1 MKFNKTF
8 TLARSVQYKEKNGS
22 YRIAAY
28 GCSIDGNILKQQHG
42 SYVRPNMAGPFYYA
56 LGFSATDD
64 YCALFVVDP
73 RNGNTIDAVLVKDL
87 GLQHA
92 KLENPIRNTD
102 FYVPGFIEEC
112 IQCYEDSDN
121 FERAVITAQEIE
133 CDYQSALFA
142 YKQLIKYYCRLSDE
156 SVEAYLK
163 FKGIHD
169 LSSDNMSLK
178 LKNALELAA
187 ENVTDYDAIE
197 KAIPSTKVYIEKY
210 KLKRRRK

>member
-1 MKFNKTF
+1 
-8 TLARSVQYKEKNGS
+8 
-22 YRIAAY
+22 
-28 GCSIDGNILKQQHG
+28 
-42 SYVRPNMAGPFYYA
+42 MAGPFYYA

-87 GLQHA
+87 GLQYA

-169 LSSDNMSLK
+169 LSSENMSLK

-187 ENVTDYDAIE
+187 ENVTDYDTIE
-197 KAIPSTKVYIEKY
+197 KTIPSTKVYIEKY

>member
-8 TLARSVQYKEKNGS
+8 ILARGLQHKEKNGS

-42 SYVRPNMAGPFYYA
+42 SYIRPNMAGPFCYA
-56 LGFSATDD
+56 LGFGATDD
-64 YCALFVVDP
+64 YCALLVVDP

-87 GLQHA
+87 KLQHA
-92 KLENPIRNTD
+92 KLANPICDTD

-142 YKQLIKYYCRLSDE
+142 YKQLIKYYCLLGDE
-156 SVEAYLK
+156 SIEAYLK

-169 LSSDNMSLK
+169 LSSDSMSLK
-178 LKNALELAA
+178 LKSALELAA

-197 KAIPSTKVYIEKY
+197 KAVPSAKEYIEKY
-210 KLKRRRK
+210 KLKRRRN

>member
-8 TLARSVQYKEKNGS
+8 ILTRGLQHKEKDGS
-22 YRIAAY
+22 YRIAPYA
-28 GCSIDGNILKQQHG
+28 CSIDGEVLKQQHG
-42 SYVRPNMAGPFYYA
+42 SYIRPNMAGPFYYA
-56 LGFSATDD
+56 LGFGGTDD
-64 YCALFVVDP
+64 YCVLIVVDP
-73 RNGNTIDAVLVKDL
+73 RNGNAIDAVLVKDL
-87 GLQHA
+87 RLQHA
-92 KLENPIRNTD
+92 KLANPIRDTD

-142 YKQLIKYYCRLSDE
+142 YKQLIKYYCRLGDE

-163 FKGIHD
+163 FKGVHD

-178 LKNALELAA
+178 LKRALELAA
-187 ENVTDYDAIE
+187 ENVTSYDAIE
-197 KAIPSTKVYIEKY
+197 KAVPSTKAYIEKY
-210 KLKRRRK
+210 KLKHCRN